1 MDKRKIIIR
10 PIEEQDKGNYLN
22 LFQKET
28 FGCVGINSDMKP
40 SLIEEESFL
49 TRVIN
54 KETISEYVLI
64 MEAQDNF
71 IGYAT
76 IDRHSEKEYH
86 IGQFVIIPE
95 KRKQGYGS
103 YLLETIKDY
112 AKTDGCNISLECIS
126 NAQSFFLVHG
136 FNNKGLHFKY
146 EIPSSEIT
154 TIHSP
159 IYVDYQLILSEQQNE
174 TKKQMQ
180 KYKEFLRSDLCKN
193 LFDML

>member
-10 PIEEQDKGNYLN
+10 PIEEKDKGNYLN

-28 FGCVGINSDMKP
+28 FGWVGRNSDMKP
-40 SLIEEESFL
+40 SLIEEETFL
-49 TRVIN
+49 TRIIN
-54 KETISEYVLI
+54 KETLSEYILI
-64 MEAQDNF
+64 MEDQDKF

-95 KRKQGYGS
+95 KREQGYGS
-103 YLLETIKDY
+103 YLLETIKGY

-126 NAQSFFLVHG
+126 NVQSFFLAHG

-146 EIPSSEIT
+146 EIPSSEIIA
-154 TIHSP
+154 IHSP
-159 IYVDYQLILSEQQNE
+159 IYIDYQLILLEQQNE
-174 TKKQMQ
+174 TKKEMQ

>member
-1 MDKRKIIIR
+1 MCRNKFR
-10 PIEEQDKGNYLN
+10 Y
-22 LFQKET
+22 ET
-28 FGCVGINSDMKP
+28 FFYRRI
-40 SLIEEESFL
+40 FL

-54 KETISEYVLI
+54 KETLSEYVLI
-64 MEAQDNF
+64 MEDQDKF

-95 KRKQGYGS
+95 KREQGYGS
-103 YLLETIKDY
+103 YLLETIKGY

-126 NAQSFFLVHG
+126 NVQSFFLAHG

-146 EIPSSEIT
+146 EIPSSEIIA
-154 TIHSP
+154 IHSP
-159 IYVDYQLILSEQQNE
+159 IYIDYQLILLEQQNE
-174 TKKQMQ
+174 TKKEMQ

>member
-1 MDKRKIIIR
+1 MCRNKFR
-10 PIEEQDKGNYLN
+10 Y
-22 LFQKET
+22 ET
-28 FGCVGINSDMKP
+28 FFYRRI
-40 SLIEEESFL
+40 FL

-54 KETISEYVLI
+54 KETLSEYVLI
-64 MEAQDNF
+64 MEDQDKF

-95 KRKQGYGS
+95 KREQGYGS

-112 AKTDGCNISLECIS
+112 AKADGCNISLECTS
-126 NAQSFFLVHG
+126 NAQSFFLAHG

-146 EIPSSEIT
+146 DTPSSEIT

-174 TKKQMQ
+174 TKKEMQ